1 MSTRRT
7 AILVAATIVTLC
19 GCGQQDDTPRAT
31 PVETTGK
38 LEAELPDEVRA
49 AALAARPD
57 LDITET
63 EYEEREGRRY
73 FDVGGVL
80 PDGTEIE
87 LDMMLDDGEWIVVEV
102 QRDIGVDAL
111 PAAVAGTLGSELP
124 DWQPDRII
132 ESDQGD
138 GVVIYEFFGEGP
150 DGSRIKHEIRFAAG
164 EAELLIEEW
173 AH

>member
-1 MSTRRT
+1 MSTIRT
-7 AILVAATIVTLC
+7 AILVTAVIVMPY
-19 GCGQQDDTPRAT
+19 GCGQQTDTPRPT

-80 PDGTEIE
+80 PDGSELE
-87 LDMMLDDGEWIVVEV
+87 LDMMLDGGEWIVVEV
-102 QRDIGVDAL
+102 QRDIGFDAL
-111 PAAVAGTLGSELP
+111 PAVVAETLGSELP
-124 DWQPDRII
+124 DWRPDRII

-138 GVVIYEFFGEGP
+138 GVVIYEFFGEAP
-150 DGSRIKHEIRFAAG
+150 DGTRVKHEIRFAAG